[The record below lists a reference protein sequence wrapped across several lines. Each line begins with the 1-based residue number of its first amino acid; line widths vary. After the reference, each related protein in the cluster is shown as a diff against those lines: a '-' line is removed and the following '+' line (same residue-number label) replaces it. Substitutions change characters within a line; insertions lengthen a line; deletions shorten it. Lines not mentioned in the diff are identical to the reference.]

1 MSVIE
6 STIAEQVPV
15 GTWKIDPAH
24 SNVEFAIKHTGV
36 ATVRG
41 RFSGIEGTLVGGESP
56 SLAGTIQVATVD
68 TADEQRDTH
77 LASPDFFDV
86 ERYPVA
92 TFEATRFEPGTV
104 VGVLT
109 IKGVTREV
117 ELDASF
123 GGAGVDPWGND
134 RIGLDLEGDLDRTDF
149 GLTWNAP
156 LPGGGFLLSDR
167 VKLQASFSLVKEA

>member
-1 MSVIE
+1 MSVLE
-6 STIAEQVPV
+6 STIAEVVPA
-15 GTWKIDPAH
+15 GTWTIDPAH
-24 SNVEFAIKHTGV
+24 SNVEFQIKHSGI

-41 RFSGIEGTLVGGESP
+41 RFTGIAGTLVGGDEP
-56 SLAGTIQVATVD
+56 RLAGTIQVATVD

-92 TFEATRFEPGTV
+92 TFEATRFEPGRV
-104 VGVLT
+104 VGALT
-109 IKGVTREV
+109 LKGVTREL
-117 ELDASF
+117 ELDATF
-123 GGAGVDPWGND
+123 GGTAVDAWGNE
-134 RIGLDLEGDLDRTDF
+134 RVGIELEGQLDRTDF

-167 VKLQASFSLVKEA
+167 VTLQASFSLVKEA